1 MISSIQPQRDVREF
15 ESTYPL
21 YDGAGIVRVVL
32 RIADRLTRRQA
43 PKGDEKLAN
52 APEHLSAVGPT
63 VDHTKQTSE
72 ETQFL

>member
-1 MISSIQPQRDVREF
+1 MISPIQSQRDVREF

-32 RIADRLTRRQA
+32 RIADRLTRSQSQE
-43 PKGDEKLAN
+43 GDEQLAT
-52 APEHLSAVGPT
+52 AAEHLSVVRPT